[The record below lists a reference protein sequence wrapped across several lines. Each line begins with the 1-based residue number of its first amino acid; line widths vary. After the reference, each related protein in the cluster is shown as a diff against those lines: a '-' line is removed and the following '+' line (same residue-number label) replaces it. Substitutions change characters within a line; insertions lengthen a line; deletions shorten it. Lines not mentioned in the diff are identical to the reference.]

1 VDAPLGALDA
11 PPSMTAPAPLRLR
24 PAVVADVPVIRT
36 LIEGLADYERLRQAC
51 VATDAKLAASLFGE
65 HPAAEVVLAEW
76 AGEPVGFALFF
87 RNYSTFLA
95 APGTYLEDL
104 FVQPAFRGRGIGR
117 ALLAHLAALTVARGG
132 ERLEWS
138 VLDWNEDAI
147 RFYRAQ
153 GAVPQDEWTVYRVTG
168 QPLLDLA
175 HGAASDGTQ
184 H

>member
-1 VDAPLGALDA
+1 MSASPLQ
-11 PPSMTAPAPLRLR
+11 LRAAR
-24 PAVVADVPVIRT
+24 PEDVPLIRT
-36 LIEGLADYERLRQAC
+36 LIEGLAAYERLRHAC
-51 VATDAKLAASLFGE
+51 VATDEKLAATLFGPR
-65 HPAAEVVLAEW
+65 PAAEVVLAEW
-76 AGEPVGFALFF
+76 EGTPAGFALFF
-87 RNYSTFLA
+87 PNYSTFLA

-104 FVQPAFRGRGIGR
+104 FVLPAFRGRGIGR

-132 ERLEWS
+132 ARLEWS

-175 HGAASDGTQ
+175 QGAAFHGTQ
-184 H
+184 D

>member
-1 VDAPLGALDA
+1 MPIVPPDPASAPSSGA
-11 PPSMTAPAPLRLR
+11 SGPLRLR
-24 PAVVADVPVIRT
+24 SARPEDVPVIRV
-36 LIEGLADYERLRQAC
+36 LIEGLAEYERLRHAC
-51 VATDAKLAASLFGE
+51 VATDAKLAATLFGP

-104 FVQPAFRGRGIGR
+104 FVMPAFRGRGIGR

-175 HGAASDGTQ
+175 QGAAFHGTQ
-184 H
+184 D

>member
-1 VDAPLGALDA
+1 MPPASSPPPAQPSPSAGSAP
-11 PPSMTAPAPLRLR
+11 PLRLR
-24 PAVVADVPVIRT
+24 PACVDDVPVIRT
-36 LIEGLADYERLRQAC
+36 LIEGLAEYERLRDAC
-51 VATDAKLAASLFGE
+51 VATDAKLATSLFGAA
-65 HPAAEVVLAEW
+65 PAAEVVLAEW
-76 AGEPVGFALFF
+76 EGTPVGFALFF

-104 FVQPAFRGRGIGR
+104 FVLPAYRGRGIGR

-153 GAVPQDEWTVYRVTG
+153 GAHPQDAWTVYRVTG

-175 HGAASDGTQ
+175 QGAATA
-184 H
+184 